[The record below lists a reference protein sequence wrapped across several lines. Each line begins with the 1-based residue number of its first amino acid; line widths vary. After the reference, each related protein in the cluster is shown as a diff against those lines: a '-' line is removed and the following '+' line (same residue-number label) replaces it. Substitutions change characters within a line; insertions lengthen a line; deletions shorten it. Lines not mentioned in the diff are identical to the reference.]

1 MKISDSVGRGFDIP
15 RHMFPIPFDEFFIN
29 EPQLILFGNI
39 ALIPSSGYPKIKIAS
54 WQPPIAL
61 FKINWL
67 LIVRVEDT
75 LFKFILIFKRKM
87 IDYKALLSAI
97 NGHVRNYMVENI
109 PGSYCFHDDGHTDAV
124 VTAVKKLA
132 QHYNLD
138 EVQNFIVTAAA
149 YFHDVGYINGG
160 PLGHEERSA
169 ELAEEFLIQ
178 KQVPEEIIIKVR
190 QCILATKIPQK
201 PNNLLEEILCD
212 ADLFHLGMETF
223 DKRNKLMRQEVEA
236 VSGLPLSKN
245 GWRANTLL
253 FMRNHH
259 YHTEYAKQLLNKGKE
274 ENIER
279 METEEAKSQEKVKKK
294 AEKENKPERG
304 IETMFRITSTNNQRL
319 SDMADNKANILI
331 TVNSIILSMIIAL
344 LLRKLDNNEYLTIP
358 TLILLLVSLC
368 TMVSA
373 ILSTRP
379 KISSGYFTAEDVASK
394 RVNLLFFGNFH
405 AMGLEEYNAGMQK
418 AMKDKE
424 FLYSMLTKDV
434 YSQGVVLGRKY
445 RLLRVAY
452 NIFMYGIIV
461 SVLAFLIA
469 VLTLGNGGI

>member
-1 MKISDSVGRGFDIP
+1 MDYEGLLAEIST
-15 RHMFPIPFDEFFIN
+15 
-29 EPQLILFGNI
+29 
-39 ALIPSSGYPKIKIAS
+39 Y
-54 WQPPIAL
+54 
-61 FKINWL
+61 
-67 LIVRVEDT
+67 VR
-75 LFKFILIFKRKM
+75 
-87 IDYKALLSAI
+87 S
-97 NGHVRNYMVENI
+97 YMATDMAC
-109 PGSYCFHDDGHTDAV
+109 SYCFHDDGHTEAV
-124 VTAVKKLA
+124 VKAVKEIA
-132 QHYNLD
+132 RHYNLD
-138 EVQNFIVTAAA
+138 EEQYFIVTAAA
-149 YFHDVGYINGG
+149 HFHDLGYIEGG

-169 ELAEEFLIQ
+169 DLAQDYLME
-178 KQVPEEIIIKVR
+178 KRVPEAIIQQVR
-190 QCILATKIPQK
+190 QCILATRIPQK
-201 PNNLLEEILCD
+201 PRNLLEEILCD
-212 ADLFHLGMETF
+212 ADLFHLGLESF
-223 DKRNKLMRQEVEA
+223 DERNKLMRQEVEA
-236 VSGLPLSKN
+236 ISGFELSKN
-245 GWRANTLL
+245 GWRVNTLL
-253 FMRNHH
+253 FMKNHH
-259 YHTEYAKQLLNKGKE
+259 YHTEYAKQLLNKDKE
-274 ENIER
+274 RNIKR
-279 METEEAKSQEKVKKK
+279 LEEEEVRNQIEKKTRKI
-294 AEKENKPERG
+294 EKENKPERG

-424 FLYSMLTKDV
+424 FLYSMLIKDV

-445 RLLRVAY
+445 RFLRVAY
-452 NIFMYGIIV
+452 NIFMYGIIG

-469 VLTLGNGGI
+469 VLTL